1 MISCGFKATAPISYT
16 TVRCPPVSAFIVQ
29 QTVYKQRQNF
39 PSPAPP
45 QQLNAVCPEKGCK
58 RSNFDMTAAEVADAR
73 EALKVLKKRWGQRD
87 AEARREEEQA
97 QQRQTVLAD
106 TVSSDGLLPQRDQL
120 VAPVEH
126 IARVGGASDA
136 PAQVARY
143 LADVL
148 TMHEGHTQPADEEAV
163 RFILG
168 FASSLKDPDLGQA
181 PSLQDCP
188 TLCTLVPH
196 YNVSFQ
202 AVAL

>member
-1 MISCGFKATAPISYT
+1 MQATT
-16 TVRCPPVSAFIVQ
+16 
-29 QTVYKQRQNF
+29 KF
-39 PSPAPP
+39 PLPANAPP
-45 QQLNAVCPEKGCK
+45 QQLNTVCPEKGRK
-58 RSNFDMTAAEVADAR
+58 RGNLDMTTSEVADAR
-73 EALKVLKKRWGQRD
+73 AALKALRQRWAQRD
-87 AEARREEEQA
+87 AEARREEEQG
-97 QQRQTVLAD
+97 QQRQTLLAYM
-106 TVSSDGLLPQRDQL
+106 VSSDGLLPQRDQL
-120 VAPVEH
+120 VEAVEH
-126 IARVGGASDA
+126 IARVGSASDA

-148 TMHEGHTQPADEEAV
+148 TMHEGDTQPADEEAV

-196 YNVSFQ
+196 YNVSLE